1 MNAIKSAKTAS
12 RERSSL
18 QNGLPEPVPYVYREQ
33 QRRNTYAA
41 RIARRNA
48 QGQGKLADQ
57 ATTADGVL
65 GVDAAQLVTTQQQ
78 PASLSPWPADR
89 RTAGS
94 RRDVAL
100 ANPFSA
106 VAIFAAISSC
116 VSPAMP

>member
-48 QGQGKLADQ
+48 QGLGQLADQ
-57 ATTADGVL
+57 AVDTDEAFSMPVL
-65 GVDAAQLVTTQQQ
+65 PWGRAERLAALR
-78 PASLSPWPADR
+78 LSERNGAPKIR
-89 RTAGS
+89 
-94 RRDVAL
+94 
-100 ANPFSA
+100 
-106 VAIFAAISSC
+106 
-116 VSPAMP
+116 